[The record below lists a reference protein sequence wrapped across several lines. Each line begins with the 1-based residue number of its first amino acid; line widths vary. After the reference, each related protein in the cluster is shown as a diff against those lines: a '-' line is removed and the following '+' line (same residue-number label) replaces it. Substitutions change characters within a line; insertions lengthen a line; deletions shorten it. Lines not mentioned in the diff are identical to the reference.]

1 MNEKKNLIEKILQ
14 DRRKLLS
21 EKKPEKKN
29 EKEKD
34 FLQSPEENWDDIVN
48 KEVLNVENEG
58 KNIFDDQVYSN
69 LSKLNKNFVF
79 NSDSKTPI
87 NKNFDLENSK
97 KVSFEPNFMNSSDS
111 KFNKDQNYYKK
122 LKNK

>member
-1 MNEKKNLIEKILQ
+1 MRKKTLLRKFCKIEENCFL
-14 DRRKLLS
+14 RRSLK
-21 EKKPEKKN
+21 KKN